1 MSLALQN
8 VIQAPVGD
16 SVMGVHVFGPN
27 STQLIKAVIVLMFPR
42 SGMDG
47 FPQRIAHELAEN
59 GFVVF
64 VPDITHRAP
73 GDVPIR
79 DRKRLLTDDGVIEDI
94 GAVLS
99 LVEKSASRDKPRFI
113 MGHCMGGRNA
123 LLGASVYDFA
133 GVVTLYGGEMFDA
146 WGGSTTP
153 FMRLQNIKC
162 PVLGFFGGKDKN
174 PSPAD
179 AERIDQELSRAD
191 IEHRFETYENVG
203 HAFQQNA
210 ARSPEER
217 QAADD
222 STRKVIG
229 FLLEQCARQFE
240 ISRGGSTG
248 LASNVGI
255 E

>member
-47 FPQRIAHELAEN
+47 FPQRIAHELAES
-59 GFVVF
+59 GFVIF

-73 GDVPIR
+73 GDGPIR

-153 FMRLQNIKC
+153 FMRLQNIK
-162 PVLGFFGGKDKN
+162 
-174 PSPAD
+174 
-179 AERIDQELSRAD
+179 
-191 IEHRFETYENVG
+191 NVG

-229 FLLEQCARQFE
+229 FLLEQCAKQFE